1 MGCNCKGKGKSQV
14 MNNLDNVDVI
24 NYAKQIYQ
32 NIILPNTTGEYS
44 DLDKIE
50 IIGAYSSLYPN
61 AKTTPSV
68 ADAIEHIKIGIELY
82 DDKQRKRFKR

>member
-1 MGCNCKGKGKSQV
+1 MCNCKGKGKSQV

>member
-1 MGCNCKGKGKSQV
+1 MCNCKGKGKSQV

-44 DLDKIE
+44 NLDKIE

>member
-1 MGCNCKGKGKSQV
+1 MCNCKGKGKSQV

-32 NIILPNTTGEYS
+32 NIILPNTMGEYS

-61 AKTTPSV
+61 AKTTPSI

>member
-1 MGCNCKGKGKSQV
+1 MCNCKGKGKSQV

-61 AKTTPSV
+61 AKTTPSI

>member
-1 MGCNCKGKGKSQV
+1 

-24 NYAKQIYQ
+24 NYAKQIYE

-44 DLDKIE
+44 DLDRVE

-61 AKTTPSV
+61 ASTIPSIQ
-68 ADAIEHIKIGIELY
+68 DAIENIRIGIELFN
-82 DDKQRKRFKR
+82 DKQQKRFKR

>member
-1 MGCNCKGKGKSQV
+1 

-24 NYAKQIYQ
+24 NYAKQIYE

-44 DLDKIE
+44 DLDRVE

-61 AKTTPSV
+61 ASTIPSIQ
-68 ADAIEHIKIGIELY
+68 DAIENIRVGIALF
-82 DDKQRKRFKR
+82 DDKQQKRFKR